1 MTGQRD
7 HIFNP
12 ETVNEAN
19 LGYRP
24 NIGIVLVNDAGR
36 VFVGKRTDQIN
47 PDDGWQ
53 MPQGGID
60 PGESAADALWREL
73 QEEIGTRK
81 AELVANYP
89 RPLTYDFPE
98 HARSKI
104 YDGKFR
110 GQSQLWFLL
119 RFLGDNSDIHLSRAL
134 APGERPEFNDYDWKT
149 PDAVLNYAVPF
160 KRTIYENVLYYFD
173 EYIAFGGRR

>member
-1 MTGQRD
+1 MIGQHEHRLKSD
-7 HIFNP
+7 P
-12 ETVNEAN
+12 AAEEVP
-19 LGYRP
+19 GYRP
-24 NIGIVLVNDAGR
+24 NIGIVLVNDLGC
-36 VFVGKRTDQIN
+36 VFVGKRSDQIS

-60 PGESAADALWREL
+60 AGESAADALWREL

-81 AELVANYP
+81 AELIACFP

-104 YDGKFR
+104 YGGKFR

-119 RFLGDNSDIHLSRAL
+119 RFLGDNSDIHLSRSL
-134 APGERPEFNDYDWKT
+134 APGERPEFSDYDWKT
-149 PDAVLNYAVPF
+149 PEAVLNYAVPF
-160 KRTIYENVLYYFD
+160 KRAIYENVLYYFD
-173 EYIAFGGRR
+173 EYIAFGRRR